1 MRRPVVSVII
11 PTYNC
16 TGLLPQAVG
25 SVLGQGLP
33 PEDLEVIVVDD
44 GSTDDVAGA
53 LAPFGGAVTLIRQA
67 NAGPAA
73 ARNRGV
79 AVSRGG
85 HVAFLDADDYWLS
98 GCLAG
103 MLALADTNAP
113 ALVTVDL
120 YYETNGVRELQSVFE
135 RGRLDAFFDLAAQAQ
150 YRRALEGG
158 LFSYMTLMPRR
169 LFDELGGFNPTLRFG
184 EDYDLALRA
193 LARGIPVRAVKE
205 PLAIYR
211 YLRTG
216 ASTTIWSSAKIGSL
230 LRMLAPH
237 RRYVPAA
244 RWRSLKSKLAYLR
257 FYEAVQRRA
266 WVAAAISGA
275 QLAARPRFCLE
286 MVRARR
292 MRTVKA

>member
-1 MRRPVVSVII
+1 MASPVVSVII

-16 TGLLPQAVG
+16 SGLLPQAVR
-25 SVLGQGLP
+25 SVLGQELP

-44 GSTDDVAGA
+44 GSTDDVAAA
-53 LAPFGGAVTLIRQA
+53 LAPFGGAVTLLRQA

-79 AVSRGG
+79 AASRGG
-85 HVAFLDADDYWLS
+85 YVAFLDADDYWLA
-98 GCLAG
+98 GCLRA
-103 MLALADTNAP
+103 MLGVAARDAP

-120 YYETNGVRELQSVFE
+120 YYETNGVRDAQSVFA
-135 RGRLDAFFDLAAQAQ
+135 RGRLDAFFDLAADAQ

-169 LFDELGGFNPTLRFG
+169 LFDELGGFDPALHFG
-184 EDYDLALRA
+184 EDYDLSLRC
-193 LARGIPVRAVKE
+193 LARGIPVRAIKK
-205 PLAIYR
+205 PLAVYR
-211 YLRTG
+211 YLRAG
-216 ASTTIWSSAKIGSL
+216 ASTTIWSSAKIVSL
-230 LRMLAPH
+230 LQMLRPH
-237 RRYVPAA
+237 RPYVPAS
-244 RWRSLKSKLAYLR
+244 RWRSLQSRLVYLR

-266 WVAAAISGA
+266 WLSAAISGA

-292 MRTVKA
+292 MRTVEP